1 MKRWI
6 TVLILLTLV
15 LVSCSEGNDAT
26 NNSEDNK
33 EANEDEKKQKLW
45 QEVNS
50 LNTIVSFMNTGAHP
64 DDENSGLLAYMSLGE
79 GVDSSTVLA
88 NRGEGG
94 QNEIGTEAGE
104 GLGVIRTRELEEA
117 SKFINNDL
125 DLLNTGFDD
134 SITDF
139 GFSKSPE
146 ETLEKWGKE
155 KTYERLIKEIRQKRP
170 DILFTS
176 FRDVENQ
183 HGHHR
188 AISLLTEKAFEDASD
203 PEVFPEQ
210 LEDGLETW
218 QPKKFYLPA
227 EDDKEDE
234 SLRINI
240 GGEVDPVYEKTYPQL
255 GEEARYFH
263 ESQGMGED
271 LPVEDQ
277 YESLELAKSDVSD
290 KGHEEKTIFDDI
302 PYDFEDY
309 ANQIDDEKLESNL
322 TNLQDDLNEIVSLYP
337 KKQDI
342 LEKTQEVLKT
352 SNKLNEELEEDM
364 FSISD
369 SKRDDLLLRLKNKN
383 KELQNVSIESADLDI
398 TLELENNQVVKGES
412 TEGTLIIENNG
423 ETEIPDIEIDP
434 IVPEDWETTE
444 ANNIESI
451 KPGDTSTVTFDIKVP
466 EDADYFSPYED
477 PDVQANFSFN
487 LMGAR
492 VEQTISTS
500 AKEPLTVL
508 PDFNLELSPEQ
519 EIVSTQDGEQEFE
532 VDVNVI
538 NYTDESTDAEVEL
551 EAPDD
556 WEVTPKEEEL
566 SFTERGEEQK
576 VSFEVSTDSD
586 IETKDYSL
594 NAKVVSNDNEYSE
607 VYHPI
612 EYDHIGQTFW
622 PKGKAEV
629 DAESFS
635 LDVPEDLKV
644 GYIDSGF
651 DNLPNQLQRIGMDVT
666 ELTSEDLE
674 SGNLDEYDTIAV
686 GIRGYLDRED
696 LKENNDQLLEYVK
709 EGGHVVMQY
718 HKPDDNWETEET
730 APYDLKIGDPSIEW
744 RVTDED
750 SDVELLKPKS
760 PLFNWPNNIEEEDWD
775 NWEQERGLYFP
786 MEWDDEFETYLS
798 MSDKNSLPYN
808 GPFEG
813 GILMAD
819 YGEGSYLYTNLGWYR
834 QIDHNVPGAYRM
846 FTNLL
851 SYPLYK
857 DK

>member
-1 MKRWI
+1 
-6 TVLILLTLV
+6 
-15 LVSCSEGNDAT
+15 
-26 NNSEDNK
+26 
-33 EANEDEKKQKLW
+33 KKQKLW

-64 DDENSGLLAYMSLGE
+64 DDENSGLLAYMSVGE

-477 PDVQANFSFN
+477 PDVQANFSFH

-508 PDFNLELSPEQ
+508 PDFILELSPEQ

-612 EYDHIGQTFW
+612 EYDHIGQTFR

-709 EGGHVVMQY
+709 
-718 HKPDDNWETEET
+718 
-730 APYDLKIGDPSIEW
+730 
-744 RVTDED
+744 
-750 SDVELLKPKS
+750 
-760 PLFNWPNNIEEEDWD
+760 
-775 NWEQERGLYFP
+775 
-786 MEWDDEFETYLS
+786 
-798 MSDKNSLPYN
+798 
-808 GPFEG
+808 
-813 GILMAD
+813 
-819 YGEGSYLYTNLGWYR
+819 
-834 QIDHNVPGAYRM
+834 
-846 FTNLL
+846 
-851 SYPLYK
+851 
-857 DK
+857 